1 MSNISSINNKPKTG
15 RMKFFAIAVVVIGII
30 ATLLMA
36 FGINNAGH
44 RTVVQY
50 PTGKLYVKFSPGIYP
65 IWFGTTEVY
74 KDVITFD
81 FDKTMAEVDSSI
93 DQQGI
98 SVRYQDGGTGT
109 VFGKARFTLPND
121 EETMIHLH
129 KAFRSNRGVS
139 QKLIKSVTEEGMNL
153 TAGLMSSEEAY
164 AEKRSIY
171 TQWASQQISAGKFQ
185 TRLEKVETIDES
197 TGKTITKNIPVIS
210 YGDNGLPVHLA
221 SDLADYGIDVNGFQ
235 ITDWDFEPKTLQQI
249 ATKREATMAII
260 TAIANAER
268 AKQDAITS
276 EEQGKANV
284 MTARYEKEVVKEQAI
299 VDAQRAK
306 EVAVI
311 AAQQQVEVARQQ
323 KLEAEQK
330 KLAAA
335 EYKQEQVLRG
345 EGDGAYK
352 RLVMEADG
360 ALQQKLETYQRV
372 MGYFASAIEKQKWV
386 PEIQMGAGVG
396 GSGGGDAA
404 MKLIEMLS
412 VKTAKD
418 LALDLKVP
426 NKK

>member
-1 MSNISSINNKPKTG
+1 MNRSPIKVIVV
-15 RMKFFAIAVVVIGII
+15 AAVLIGVA

-65 IWFGTTEVY
+65 QWFGTAEVY
-74 KDVITFD
+74 NDVITFD
-81 FDKTMAEVDSSI
+81 YDKTMAEVGSSI

-109 VFGKARFTLPND
+109 VYGKARFTLPTD
-121 EETMIHLH
+121 EDTMLHLH
-129 KAFRSNRGVS
+129 KAFRSNRGVA
-139 QKLIKSVTEEGMNL
+139 QKLIKTVTEEGMNL

-164 AEKRSIY
+164 AEKRSIF
-171 TQWASQQISAGKFQ
+171 TQWASSQISNGKFQ
-185 TRLEKVETIDES
+185 TKLEKVTSVDEG
-197 TGKTITKNIPVIS
+197 TGKTVTKNVPVIS
-210 YGDNGLPVHLA
+210 YGDNGLPIHLT
-221 SDLADYGIDVNGFQ
+221 SDLSDYGIGVNGFQ

-284 MTARYEKEVVKEQAI
+284 MTAKYEKEVIKEQAI

-311 AAQQQVEVARQQ
+311 EAQQKVEVARQQ
-323 KLEAEQK
+323 QLEAEQK

-335 EYKQEQVLRG
+335 EYKQEQILRG
-345 EGDGAYK
+345 EGDGEYK

-372 MGYFASAIEKQKWV
+372 MGYFASAVEKQKWV
-386 PEIQMGAGVG
+386 PEIQMSG
-396 GSGGGDAA
+396 GGQGGGGDAA
-404 MKLIEMLS
+404 MALIEMLS

-418 LALDLKVP
+418 LALDLDVS

>member
-1 MSNISSINNKPKTG
+1 MTKIPAKLIVLG
-15 RMKFFAIAVVVIGII
+15 ALFIGAVIV
-30 ATLLMA
+30 LFMA

-50 PTGKLYVKFSPGIYP
+50 PTGKLYVKFTPGIYP
-65 IWFGTTEVY
+65 QWFGTAEIY
-74 KDVITFD
+74 NDVITFD
-81 FDKTMAEVDSSI
+81 FDKSSMDADSSI
-93 DQQGI
+93 SQSGI
-98 SVRYQDGGTGT
+98 SVRYQDGGTGA
-109 VFGKARFTLPND
+109 VYGKARFTLPGD
-121 EETMIHLH
+121 ETTMLHLH

-164 AEKRSIY
+164 AEKRSIF
-171 TQWASQQISAGKFQ
+171 TQWSSQQISNGKFQ
-185 TRLEKVETIDES
+185 TQLEKISTVDES
-197 TGKTITKNIPVIS
+197 TGKKVTKNVPVIS
-210 YGDNGLPVHLA
+210 YGENGLPVHLD

-284 MTARYEKEVVKEQAI
+284 MTAKYQKEVVKEQAV
-299 VDAQRAK
+299 VDAQREK

-311 AAQQQVEVARQQ
+311 AAEKNVEVARQQ

-330 KLAAA
+330 KLAAV
-335 EYKQEQVLRG
+335 EYKQEQILRG

-352 RLVMEADG
+352 RLVIEADG
-360 ALQQKLETYQRV
+360 ALAQKLQTYETV
-372 MGYFASAIEKQKWV
+372 MGRFAAAIEKQKWV
-386 PEIQMGAGVG
+386 PEVQMGGGAGADG
-396 GSGGGDAA
+396 GSNA
-404 MKLIEMLS
+404 MTLIEMMS
-412 VKTAKD
+412 VKAAKD
-418 LALDLKVP
+418 LALDMSV
-426 NKK
+426 KK

>member
-1 MSNISSINNKPKTG
+1 MTRIPAKLIIFG
-15 RMKFFAIAVVVIGII
+15 ALFVGALVV
-30 ATLLMA
+30 LFMA

-50 PTGKLYVKFSPGIYP
+50 PTGKLYVKFTPGIYP
-65 IWFGTTEVY
+65 QWFGHAEIY
-74 KDVITFD
+74 NDVITFD
-81 FDKTMAEVDSSI
+81 YDKSSADVDSSI
-93 DQQGI
+93 SQKGI
-98 SVRYQDGGTGT
+98 SVRYQDGGTGA
-109 VFGKARFTLPND
+109 VYGKARFTLPGD
-121 EETMIHLH
+121 EITMLHLH

-171 TQWASQQISAGKFQ
+171 TQWSSQQISKGKFQ
-185 TRLEKVETIDES
+185 TRLERISTVDES
-197 TGKTITKNIPVIS
+197 TGKEVTKNVPVIS
-210 YGDNGLPVHLA
+210 YGSNGLPVHLD

-284 MTARYEKEVVKEQAI
+284 MTAKYQKEVVKEQAI
-299 VDAQRAK
+299 VDAQREK

-311 AAQQQVEVARQQ
+311 AAEKNVEVARQK

-330 KLAAA
+330 KLAAV
-335 EYKQEQVLRG
+335 EYKQEQILRG

-352 RLVMEADG
+352 RLVIEADG
-360 ALQQKLETYQRV
+360 ALAQKLETYESV
-372 MGYFASAIEKQKWV
+372 MSRFAEAIEKQKWV
-386 PEIQMGAGVG
+386 PEVQMGSGSGSDG
-396 GSGGGDAA
+396 GSNA
-404 MKLIEMLS
+404 MTLIEMMS
-412 VKTAKD
+412 VKAAKD
-418 LALDLKVP
+418 LALDMSV
-426 NKK
+426 KK

>member
-1 MSNISSINNKPKTG
+1 MTKKIPVKL
-15 RMKFFAIAVVVIGII
+15 II
-30 ATLLMA
+30 LGSLFLGALIILFMA

-65 IWFGTTEVY
+65 QWFGTATVY
-74 KDVITFD
+74 NDVITFD
-81 FDKTMAEVDSSI
+81 FDKSTADVGSSI
-93 DQQGI
+93 SQPGI
-98 SVRYQDGGTGT
+98 SVRYQDGGTGD
-109 VFGKARFTLPND
+109 VYGKARFTLPSD
-121 EETMIHLH
+121 EQTMLHLH
-129 KAFRSNRGVS
+129 KAFRSNSGVS

-171 TQWASQQISAGKFQ
+171 TQWASQQISKGKFQ
-185 TRLEKVETIDES
+185 TQLEKISTVDES
-197 TGKTITKNIPVIS
+197 TGKKVTKNVPVIS
-210 YGDNGLPVHLA
+210 YGSDGLPVHLD
-221 SDLADYGIDVNGFQ
+221 SDLSDYGIDVNGFQ

-284 MTARYEKEVVKEQAI
+284 MMAKYQKEVDKEQA
-299 VDAQRAK
+299 VVNAQREK

-311 AAQQQVEVARQQ
+311 AAQKNVEVARQK

-330 KLAAA
+330 KLAAV
-335 EYKQEQVLRG
+335 EYKQEQILRG

-352 RLVMEADG
+352 RLVIEADG
-360 ALQQKLETYQRV
+360 ALSQKLETYERV
-372 MGYFASAIEKQKWV
+372 MNRFAGAIEKQKWV
-386 PEIQMGAGVG
+386 PEVQMGGADGSDG
-396 GSGGGDAA
+396 GSNA
-404 MKLIEMLS
+404 MTLIEMMS
-412 VKTAKD
+412 VKAAKD
-418 LALDLKVP
+418 LALDLQV
-426 NKK
+426 KK

>member
-1 MSNISSINNKPKTG
+1 MNQIPAKLI
-15 RMKFFAIAVVVIGII
+15 AIGALFVGALVLIY
-30 ATLLMA
+30 MA

-50 PTGKLYVKFSPGIYP
+50 PTGKLYVKFTPGIYP
-65 IWFGTTEVY
+65 QLFGSAEIY
-74 KDVITFD
+74 NDVITFD
-81 FDKTMAEVDSSI
+81 YDKSVEDVDSSI
-93 DQQGI
+93 SQKGI
-98 SVRYQDGGTGT
+98 SVRYQDGGTGA
-109 VFGKARFTLPND
+109 VYGKARFTLPGD
-121 EETMIHLH
+121 EATMLHLH

-171 TQWASQQISAGKFQ
+171 TQWASQQISKGKFQ
-185 TRLEKVETIDES
+185 TRLERISTVDES
-197 TGKTITKNIPVIS
+197 TGKEVTKNVPVIS
-210 YGDNGLPVHLA
+210 YGNNGLPVHLD

-284 MTARYEKEVVKEQAI
+284 MTAKYEKEVIKEKAV
-299 VDAQRAK
+299 VDAQREK
-306 EVAVI
+306 QVAVI
-311 AAQQQVEVARQQ
+311 SAEKNVEVARQQ

-330 KLAAA
+330 KLSAV

-352 RLVMEADG
+352 RLVIQADG
-360 ALQQKLETYQRV
+360 ALAQKLETYENV
-372 MGYFASAIEKQKWV
+372 MARFAEAIEKQKWV
-386 PEIQMGAGVG
+386 PEVQMGAGAGTDG
-396 GSGGGDAA
+396 GSNA
-404 MKLIEMLS
+404 MTLIEMMS
-412 VKTAKD
+412 VKAAKD
-418 LALDLKVP
+418 LALDMSV
-426 NKK
+426 KK

>member
-1 MSNISSINNKPKTG
+1 MTRTIPIKLIVLGILFTG
-15 RMKFFAIAVVVIGII
+15 FLTVLF
-30 ATLLMA
+30 MA
-36 FGINNAGH
+36 FGINDAGH

-65 IWFGTTEVY
+65 QWFGSAEIY
-74 KDVITFD
+74 NDVITFD
-81 FDKTMAEVDSSI
+81 YDKSSTDADSSI
-93 DQQGI
+93 SQKGI
-98 SVRYQDGGTGT
+98 AVRYQDGGTGS
-109 VFGKARFTLPND
+109 VYGKARFTMPSD
-121 EETMIHLH
+121 EVTMLHLH

-171 TQWASQQISAGKFQ
+171 TQWASQQISKGKFQ
-185 TRLEKVETIDES
+185 TRLEKITTVDES
-197 TGKTITKNIPVIS
+197 TGKEVTKNVPVIS
-210 YGDNGLPVHLA
+210 YGDDGLPVHLD

-235 ITDWDFEPKTLQQI
+235 ITDWDFEPKTLHQI

-284 MTARYEKEVVKEQAI
+284 MTAKYQKEVVKEQAV
-299 VDAQRAK
+299 VDAQREK

-311 AAQQQVEVARQQ
+311 SAEKNVEVARQQ

-330 KLAAA
+330 KLSAV
-335 EYKQEQVLRG
+335 EYKQEQILRG

-352 RLVMEADG
+352 RLVIEADG
-360 ALQQKLETYQRV
+360 ALAQKLETYEKV
-372 MGYFASAIEKQKWV
+372 MGRFAQAIEKQKWV
-386 PEIQMGAGVG
+386 PEVQMGANSGEGG
-396 GSGGGDAA
+396 GSNA
-404 MKLIEMLS
+404 MTLIEMLS

-418 LALDLKVP
+418 LALDMSV
-426 NKK
+426 KK

>member
-1 MSNISSINNKPKTG
+1 MNMMTNKIPTKLIVVG
-15 RMKFFAIAVVVIGII
+15 ILFIGAVLVSF
-30 ATLLMA
+30 MA

-50 PTGKLYVKFSPGIYP
+50 PTGTLYVKFSPGIYP
-65 IWFGTTEVY
+65 QWFGTAEVY
-74 KDVITFD
+74 NDVITFD
-81 FDKTMAEVDSSI
+81 YDKTDSDFGSSI
-93 DQQGI
+93 NQVGI

-109 VFGKARFTLPND
+109 VYGKARFSLPSD
-121 EETMIHLH
+121 EETMLHLH

-171 TQWASQQISAGKFQ
+171 TQWSSQQISMGKFQ
-185 TRLEKVETIDES
+185 TKLEKVSTVDES
-197 TGKTITKNIPVIS
+197 TGKTVTKNIPVIS
-210 YGDNGLPVHLA
+210 YGDNGLPIHLD
-221 SDLADYGIDVNGFQ
+221 SDLADYGITVNGFQ

-284 MTARYEKEVVKEQAI
+284 MTAKYEKEVIKEQAI
-299 VDAQRAK
+299 VDAQRQK

-311 AAQQQVEVARQQ
+311 SAEKNVEVARQN

-330 KLAAA
+330 KLAAG
-335 EYKQEQVLRG
+335 EYKQEQILRG

-352 RLVMEADG
+352 RIVMEADG
-360 ALQQKLETYQRV
+360 ALAQKLATYERV
-372 MGYFASAIEKQKWV
+372 MNRFAIAVEKQKWV
-386 PEIQMGAGVG
+386 PEIQMGDSNS
-396 GSGGGDAA
+396 SGGANA
-404 MKLIEMLS
+404 MTLIEMMG
-412 VKTAKD
+412 VKAAKD
-418 LALDLKVP
+418 LSLDMKI
-426 NKK
+426 K

>member
-1 MSNISSINNKPKTG
+1 MNKISSKT
-15 RMKFFAIAVVVIGII
+15 MTMILAAVGGIVV
-30 ATLLMA
+30 LVMA

-50 PTGKLYVKFSPGIYP
+50 PTGTLYVKFSPGIFP
-65 IWFGTTEVY
+65 QWFGTAEIY
-74 KDVITFD
+74 NDVITFD
-81 FDKTMAEVDSSI
+81 YDKIDSDVGSSI
-93 DQQGI
+93 DQVGI

-109 VFGKARFTLPND
+109 VYGKARFSLPGD
-121 EETMIHLH
+121 EETMLHLH

-164 AEKRSIY
+164 AEKRSIF
-171 TQWASQQISAGKFQ
+171 TQWSSQQISHGKFQ
-185 TRLEKVETIDES
+185 TRLEKITTVDEG
-197 TGKTITKNIPVIS
+197 TGKTVTKNIPVIS
-210 YGDNGLPVHLA
+210 YGENGLPVHLD
-221 SDLADYGIDVNGFQ
+221 SDLTDYGISVNGFQ

-284 MTARYEKEVVKEQAI
+284 MTAKYEKEVVKEQAI
-299 VDAQRAK
+299 VDAEREK

-311 AAQQQVEVARQQ
+311 SAQKSVEVARQK

-335 EYKQEQVLRG
+335 EYKQEQILRG

-352 RLVMEADG
+352 RIVMKADG
-360 ALQQKLETYQRV
+360 ALAQKLTTYERV
-372 MGYFASAIEKQKWV
+372 MNRFASAIEKQKWV
-386 PEIQMGAGVG
+386 PEVQMGESGNGG
-396 GSGGGDAA
+396 GSNA
-404 MKLIEMLS
+404 MTLIEMMS
-412 VKTAKD
+412 VKAAKD
-418 LALDLKVP
+418 LALDMKIQ
-426 NKK
+426 KQ

>member
-1 MSNISSINNKPKTG
+1 MIKTSPKLTIG
-15 RMKFFAIAVVVIGII
+15 VVLAVALLAILV
-30 ATLLMA
+30 MA

-50 PTGKLYVKFSPGIYP
+50 PTGTLYVKFSPGIYP
-65 IWFGTTEVY
+65 QWFGTAEVY
-74 KDVITFD
+74 NDVITFD
-81 FDKTMAEVDSSI
+81 YDKSSAEVDSSI
-93 DQQGI
+93 DQVGI

-109 VFGKARFTLPND
+109 VYGKARFSLPSD
-121 EETMIHLH
+121 EETMLHLH

-164 AEKRSIY
+164 AEKRSIF
-171 TQWASQQISAGKFQ
+171 TQWSSQQISKGKFQ
-185 TRLEKVETIDES
+185 TKLEKIDTVDES
-197 TGKTITKNIPVIS
+197 TGKTVTKNIPVIS
-210 YGDNGLPVHLA
+210 FGADGLPIHLF
-221 SDLADYGIDVNGFQ
+221 SDLADYGITVNGFQ

-260 TAIANAER
+260 TAKANAER

-284 MTARYEKEVVKEQAI
+284 MMAKYEKEVVKEKAI
-299 VDAQRAK
+299 VDAQREK

-311 AAQQQVEVARQQ
+311 SAQKSVEVARQH

-335 EYKQEQVLRG
+335 EYKQEQILRG

-352 RLVMEADG
+352 RIVMEADG
-360 ALQQKLETYQRV
+360 ALAQKLATYERV
-372 MGYFASAIEKQKWV
+372 MERFASAIEKQKWV
-386 PEIQMGAGVG
+386 PEVQMGESGNG
-396 GSGGGDAA
+396 GSNA
-404 MKLIEMLS
+404 MTLIEMMS
-412 VKTAKD
+412 VKAAKD
-418 LALDLKVP
+418 LALDMEV
-426 NKK
+426 KKSN

>member
-1 MSNISSINNKPKTG
+1 MNRIPAKLVVLGLLFIGSL
-15 RMKFFAIAVVVIGII
+15 AV
-30 ATLLMA
+30 LFMA

-50 PTGKLYVKFSPGIYP
+50 PTGTLYVKFSPGIYP
-65 IWFGTTEVY
+65 QWFGTATVY
-74 KDVITFD
+74 NDVITFD
-81 FDKTMAEVDSSI
+81 YDKTDSDVGSSI
-93 DQQGI
+93 DQVGI

-109 VFGKARFTLPND
+109 VYGKARFSLPSD
-121 EETMIHLH
+121 ENTMLHLH

-171 TQWASQQISAGKFQ
+171 TQWSSQQISKGKFQ
-185 TRLEKVETIDES
+185 TRLEKITTLDES
-197 TGKTITKNIPVIS
+197 TGKKVTKNIPVIS
-210 YGDNGLPVHLA
+210 YGSNGLPVHLD
-221 SDLADYGIDVNGFQ
+221 SDLADYGIGVNGFQ

-284 MTARYEKEVVKEQAI
+284 MTAKYEKEVVKEKAV
-299 VDAQRAK
+299 VDALREK

-311 AAQQQVEVARQQ
+311 SAEKSVEVARQQ

-335 EYKQEQVLRG
+335 EYKQEQILRG
-345 EGDGAYK
+345 EGDGSYK

-360 ALQQKLETYQRV
+360 ALAQKLATYERV
-372 MGYFASAIEKQKWV
+372 MNRFAAAVEKQKWV
-386 PEIQMGAGVG
+386 PEVQMGESS
-396 GSGGGDAA
+396 SGGNSA
-404 MKLIEMLS
+404 MTLIDMMG
-412 VKTAKD
+412 VKAAKD
-418 LALDLKVP
+418 LALDLKVQ
-426 NKK
+426 N

>member
-1 MSNISSINNKPKTG
+1 MIKTSPKLT
-15 RMKFFAIAVVVIGII
+15 IGIVLVV
-30 ATLLMA
+30 ALLAILVMA

-50 PTGKLYVKFSPGIYP
+50 PTGTLYVKFSPGIYP
-65 IWFGTTEVY
+65 QWFGTAEVY
-74 KDVITFD
+74 NDVITFD
-81 FDKTMAEVDSSI
+81 YDKSSAEVDSSI
-93 DQQGI
+93 DQVGI

-109 VFGKARFTLPND
+109 VYGKARFSLPSD
-121 EETMIHLH
+121 EETMLHLH

-164 AEKRSIY
+164 AEKRSIF
-171 TQWASQQISAGKFQ
+171 TQWSSQQISKGKFQ
-185 TRLEKVETIDES
+185 TKLEKIDTVDES
-197 TGKTITKNIPVIS
+197 TGKTVTKNIPVIS
-210 YGDNGLPVHLA
+210 FGADGLPIHLF
-221 SDLADYGIDVNGFQ
+221 SDLADYGITVNGFQ

-260 TAIANAER
+260 TAKANAER

-284 MTARYEKEVVKEQAI
+284 MMAKYEKEVVKEKAI
-299 VDAQRAK
+299 VDAQREK

-311 AAQQQVEVARQQ
+311 SAQKSVEVARQH

-335 EYKQEQVLRG
+335 EYKQEQILRG

-352 RLVMEADG
+352 RIVMEADG
-360 ALQQKLETYQRV
+360 ALAQKLATYERV
-372 MGYFASAIEKQKWV
+372 MERFASAIEKQKWV
-386 PEIQMGAGVG
+386 PEVQMGESGNG
-396 GSGGGDAA
+396 GSNA
-404 MKLIEMLS
+404 MSLIEMMS
-412 VKTAKD
+412 VKAAKD
-418 LALDLKVP
+418 LALDMEV
-426 NKK
+426 KKSN

>member
-1 MSNISSINNKPKTG
+1 MTKIPAKL
-15 RMKFFAIAVVVIGII
+15 I
-30 ATLLMA
+30 ATGLLFIGTLAILLMA

-50 PTGKLYVKFSPGIYP
+50 PTGTLYVKFSPGIFP
-65 IWFGTTEVY
+65 QWFGTATIY
-74 KDVITFD
+74 NDVITFD
-81 FDKTMAEVDSSI
+81 YDKMGAEVDSSI
-93 DQQGI
+93 DQVGI

-109 VFGKARFTLPND
+109 VYGKARFSMPSD
-121 EETMIHLH
+121 ENTMLHLH

-171 TQWASQQISAGKFQ
+171 TQWSSQQISKGKFQ
-185 TRLEKVETIDES
+185 TKLEKISTVDES
-197 TGKTITKNIPVIS
+197 TGKTVTKNIPVIS
-210 YGDNGLPVHLA
+210 YGSDGLPIHLD
-221 SDLADYGIDVNGFQ
+221 SDLADYGISVNGFQ

-284 MTARYEKEVVKEQAI
+284 MTAKYEKEVIKEQAI
-299 VDAQRAK
+299 VDAQREK

-311 AAQQQVEVARQQ
+311 SAEKSVEVARQQ

-335 EYKQEQVLRG
+335 EYKQEQILRG

-352 RLVMEADG
+352 RIVMQADG
-360 ALQQKLETYQRV
+360 ALAQKLETYERV
-372 MGYFASAIEKQKWV
+372 MARFASAIEKQKWV
-386 PEIQMGAGVG
+386 PEVQMGDAS
-396 GSGGGDAA
+396 SGGANA
-404 MKLIEMLS
+404 MTLIEMMGI
-412 VKTAKD
+412 KAAKD
-418 LALDLKVP
+418 LSLDMKV
-426 NKK
+426 KK

>member
-1 MSNISSINNKPKTG
+1 MIKTSPKLTIG
-15 RMKFFAIAVVVIGII
+15 VVLVVALLAILV
-30 ATLLMA
+30 MA

-50 PTGKLYVKFSPGIYP
+50 PTGTLYVKFSPGIYP
-65 IWFGTTEVY
+65 QWFGTAEVY
-74 KDVITFD
+74 NDVITFD
-81 FDKTMAEVDSSI
+81 YDKSSAEVDSSI
-93 DQQGI
+93 DQVGI

-109 VFGKARFTLPND
+109 VYGKARFSLPSD
-121 EETMIHLH
+121 EETMLHLH

-164 AEKRSIY
+164 AEKRSIF
-171 TQWASQQISAGKFQ
+171 TQWSSQQISKGKFQ
-185 TRLEKVETIDES
+185 TKLEKIDTVDES
-197 TGKTITKNIPVIS
+197 TGKTVTKNIPVIS
-210 YGDNGLPVHLA
+210 FGADGLPIHLF
-221 SDLADYGIDVNGFQ
+221 SDLADYGITVNGFQ

-260 TAIANAER
+260 TAKANAER

-284 MTARYEKEVVKEQAI
+284 MMAKYEKEVVKEKAI
-299 VDAQRAK
+299 VDAQREK

-311 AAQQQVEVARQQ
+311 SAQKSVEVARQH

-335 EYKQEQVLRG
+335 EYKQEQILRG

-352 RLVMEADG
+352 RIVMEADG
-360 ALQQKLETYQRV
+360 ALAQKLATYERV
-372 MGYFASAIEKQKWV
+372 MERFASAIEKQKWV
-386 PEIQMGAGVG
+386 PEVQMGESGNG
-396 GSGGGDAA
+396 GSNA
-404 MKLIEMLS
+404 MTLIEMMS
-412 VKTAKD
+412 VKAAKD
-418 LALDLKVP
+418 LALDMEV
-426 NKK
+426 KKSN